1 MGRDI
6 FHQRHLHGYWG
17 DTWSSPSH
25 IPNFWSKTSLELHGC
40 KFWIG
45 SHVDI
50 GANTCTDRGSW
61 RDTVIGDHSKIDNLV
76 QIGHNVV
83 IGKYCI
89 LCGQVGIAD
98 PVGIQHLHLLLLVS
112 GMGDHATLGGKVRLA
127 ANSCVTKDITE
138 PGDYGGFSLVPINEW
153 RRQVA
158 THRWILKG
166 IVDLLPC
173 NISMRSC
180 GSSTDDNVN
189 ICVHGYLPEIEG
201 NFHHFRQCFHESMF
215 ILQHNL

>member
-76 QIGHNVV
+76 Q
-83 IGKYCI
+83 
-89 LCGQVGIAD
+89 
-98 PVGIQHLHLLLLVS
+98 
-112 GMGDHATLGGKVRLA
+112 VRLA